1 MEFNRVINGIVKYL
15 NREVIPNMNEWQ
27 GFVARMG
34 TARILNNTDN
44 LKKLLADNV
53 YVKTFAIF
61 DEHGNVDIDGLI
73 NDLKTAIKDKG
84 YIEFELP
91 MFGKFKFIE
100 SDIDNLHSYIRGA

>member
-15 NREVIPNMNEWQ
+15 NSEVVPNMNEWQ
-27 GFVARMG
+27 GFLARMA
-34 TARILNNTDN
+34 TARVLNNTEN
-44 LKKLLADNV
+44 IKKMLADNV
-53 YVKTFAIF
+53 YIKTFAVF
-61 DEHGNVDIDGLI
+61 DDNGNVDIDGLI

-91 MFGKFKFIE
+91 MFGRFKFIE